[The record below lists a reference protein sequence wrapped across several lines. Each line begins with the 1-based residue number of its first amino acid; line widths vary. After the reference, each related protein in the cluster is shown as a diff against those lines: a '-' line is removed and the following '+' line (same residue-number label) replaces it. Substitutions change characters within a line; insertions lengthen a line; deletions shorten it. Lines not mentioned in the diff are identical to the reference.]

1 MLRNRNAN
9 NLLEELEGRRAA
21 AQHAQ
26 AIGLPASYAN
36 FHRNQIRAIESEFA
50 RRWRAEAVARNEP
63 RRRTRA
69 AKVIQKAFKNM
80 YYKPNN
86 NNNATGLRGRG
97 YRKAIARATGRAN
110 TSNLNRNAL
119 RIARLNYNARF
130 NEGQGRLVEA
140 RNLANNLRMQYGEN
154 AANNAL
160 RRARNAVRREY
171 AY

>member
-1 MLRNRNAN
+1 MAVATMNMP
-9 NLLEELEGRRAA
+9 AA
-21 AQHAQ
+21 YKNFFKAQIADLKQ
-26 AIGLPASYAN
+26 
-36 FHRNQIRAIESEFA
+36 EMA
-50 RRWRAEAVARNEP
+50 RRWRAAAVARNEP
-63 RRRTRA
+63 RRRIRA

-171 AY
+171 AS

>member
-21 AQHAQ
+21 VQHSQ
-26 AIGLPASYAN
+26 SIGMPSSYAN
-36 FHRNQIRAIESEFA
+36 FHRNQIRAIESELA

-69 AKVIQKAFKNM
+69 ARVIQTAFKNM
-80 YYKPNN
+80 YYKP

-97 YRKAIARATGRAN
+97 YRKAMARATGRAN
-110 TSNLNRNAL
+110 TENLNRSAL

-160 RRARNAVRREY
+160 RRARNAVRREKGL
-171 AY
+171 